1 MESTPETYFGMENG
15 IPFISPWQNPLMA
28 VMLQQDM
35 LKSGYGL
42 SEANELAANIVAA
55 MQPRLII
62 DDDDDCL
69 CCFDNNSLQHSYSKP
84 SPPTQPRRK
93 KKKAPQ
99 RNLKSLREA
108 IREQKKLEC
117 GQSAETKVHNDV
129 KDIADDVNISQQP
142 EKKLKKTKNQGKS
155 KTFKRQTKRP
165 GRV

>member
-1 MESTPETYFGMENG
+1 MESTPDTYFGMENG

-35 LKSGYGL
+35 LKSGYGP
-42 SEANELAANIVAA
+42 SEANELATNIVAA

-62 DDDDDCL
+62 DDDDDCF
-69 CCFDNNSLQHSYSKP
+69 CCFGNNSLQYSYSK
-84 SPPTQPRRK
+84 PTQPRRK

-108 IREQKKLEC
+108 IREQKKLEWA
-117 GQSAETKVHNDV
+117 QSARTKVHEDV
-129 KDIADDVNISQQP
+129 KDTADDVNMSQQS